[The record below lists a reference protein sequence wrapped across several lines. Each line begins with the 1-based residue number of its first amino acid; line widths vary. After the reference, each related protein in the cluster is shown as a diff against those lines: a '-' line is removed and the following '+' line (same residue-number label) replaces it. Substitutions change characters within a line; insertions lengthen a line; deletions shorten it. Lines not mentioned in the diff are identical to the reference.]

1 MQWKSPT
8 IVYMYY
14 TIVSLFVT
22 LKLCFSD
29 AVLLRLPL
37 HMMSMSIHVFFLIP
51 EKISIFLLNTKD
63 SVKVVI
69 LMCFKGS
76 G

>member
-1 MQWKSPT
+1 MEVPYYSIQSSPW
-8 IVYMYY
+8 
-14 TIVSLFVT
+14 SP
-22 LKLCFSD
+22 CFSD

-69 LMCFKGS
+69 LMCFKGDLPADEMW
-76 G
+76 